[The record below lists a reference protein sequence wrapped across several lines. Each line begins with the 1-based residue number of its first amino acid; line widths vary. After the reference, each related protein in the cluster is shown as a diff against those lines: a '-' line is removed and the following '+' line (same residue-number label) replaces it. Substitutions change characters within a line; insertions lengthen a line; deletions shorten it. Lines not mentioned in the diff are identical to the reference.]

1 MRSKQTLARNHL
13 FLNFIKYRRECTVG
27 FDCPW
32 RANIAM
38 KVDEGTT
45 MSIAV
50 DLPTTTINKL
60 LFVLILCHI
69 KWHGAGMIYSFTEAI
84 LCMYFKSWNRLGF
97 RTISFSCTYC
107 VPLLRWHSHHRNIL
121 LRDDIPI
128 NPCTWSNRY
137 PLKDFILNTYLNQN
151 TQHLIYRNIHM

>member
-1 MRSKQTLARNHL
+1 MESEYCN
-13 FLNFIKYRRECTVG
+13 ESG
-27 FDCPW
+27 W
-32 RANIAM
+32 RYDYVHSSRFTNYYNQQIVVCSDSLSYQM
-38 KVDEGTT
+38 
-45 MSIAV
+45 
-50 DLPTTTINKL
+50 
-60 LFVLILCHI
+60 
-69 KWHGAGMIYSFTEAI
+69 HGAGMIYSFTEAI